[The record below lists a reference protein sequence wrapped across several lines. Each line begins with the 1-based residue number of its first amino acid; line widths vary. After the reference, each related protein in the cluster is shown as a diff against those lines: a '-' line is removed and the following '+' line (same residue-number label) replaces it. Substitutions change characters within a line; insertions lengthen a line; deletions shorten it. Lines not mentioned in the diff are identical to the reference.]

1 MSFTPPDIIIC
12 LILSFFTFKGFHHG
26 FIEEMARIISLV
38 GGFILASKFHN
49 LLIPFLRLYIEAE
62 SIQVTLAYIGVFT
75 VSAIIITIIAKI
87 LQKFVELVLLGWVN
101 RLLGLLLGLLKG
113 FLITS
118 LTIFIIQALPL
129 KLDKDNTIRQK
140 LETESVM
147 YQICSHVKELV
158 ILTVPMDNNLDTVQ
172 KKIKELSNEKNVQQ
186 LLNSR
191 SLKK

>member
-1 MSFTPPDIIIC
+1 MAFTPPDIIIC
-12 LILSFFTFKGFHHG
+12 LILGFFTFNGFRNG
-26 FIEEMARIISLV
+26 FIEEMARLISLV

-49 LLIPFLRLYIEAE
+49 LLIPFLQLYIEAE
-62 SIQVTLAYIGVFT
+62 SIQVTLAYMGVFI
-75 VSAIIITIIAKI
+75 VSAIIITIIARI
-87 LQKFVELVLLGWVN
+87 LQKFIELVLLGWVN

-118 LTIFIIQALPL
+118 LTIFIIQAFPL
-129 KLDKDNTIRQK
+129 KLDKDYTIRQK
-140 LETESVM
+140 LETESMM

-186 LLNSR
+186 LL
-191 SLKK
+191 KQP